1 MGSERK
7 LNVGEDFSCE
17 LIFIPNY
24 DDYCAPNQK
33 KKAFRFEMHCLHLFS
48 RPLRFQK
55 LNKNIRVSTGHSLV
69 KFRLES

>member
-1 MGSERK
+1 MLVK
-7 LNVGEDFSCE
+7 IFSCE
-17 LIFIPNY
+17 LIFIPNLTTMTTV
-24 DDYCAPNQK
+24 PRTNK
-33 KKAFRFEMHCLHLFS
+33 KKAFRFEMHCPHLFS